1 MARKGRRRAKG
12 RAVRELGLGGRIG
25 GGLGGGRTGGVG
37 EGSLSR
43 EGGSWEDG
51 RVSLALLH
59 ARCVPNVDILKI
71 ARKKAPKK
79 VCWHIFQ
86 DFNGKGG
93 ADPGLN
99 LASPVT
105 RPHLRLDCT
114 HLDLAQSVG
123 GVFRQAWDSWNRPK

>member
-12 RAVRELGLGGRIG
+12 RAVRELGLGGGIG

-59 ARCVPNVDILKI
+59 ARCVPNVDILKV
-71 ARKKAPKK
+71 ARKKA
-79 VCWHIFQ
+79 F
-86 DFNGKGG
+86 GT
-93 ADPGLN
+93 GLN
-99 LASPVT
+99 EALLYQNLYFSAKS
-105 RPHLRLDCT
+105 CC
-114 HLDLAQSVG
+114 Q
-123 GVFRQAWDSWNRPK
+123 FR